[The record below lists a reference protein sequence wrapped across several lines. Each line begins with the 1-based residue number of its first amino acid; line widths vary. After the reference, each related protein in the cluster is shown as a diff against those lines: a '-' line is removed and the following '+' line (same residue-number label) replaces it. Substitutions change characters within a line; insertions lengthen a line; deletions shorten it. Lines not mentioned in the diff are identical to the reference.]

1 MIPWADRIQH
11 FLHSHLDVGILCS
24 VTLRV
29 PRRVAWLRYAAYM
42 AIWRTIQPA
51 LNIGRMLQFHSH
63 QIFHC
68 FVMAGAFV
76 HYHGIS
82 QMAIYRLQ
90 HGECP
95 VSSVD
100 LGCIRNVTSS
110 AMASAAAMME

>member
-1 MIPWADRIQH
+1 M
-11 FLHSHLDVGILCS
+11 F
-24 VTLRV
+24 
-29 PRRVAWLRYAAYM
+29 
-42 AIWRTIQPA
+42 
-51 LNIGRMLQFHSH
+51 QFHSH

-95 VSSVD
+95 VSPVD
-100 LGCIRNVTSS
+100 IGCIRNVTSPS
-110 AMASAAAMME
+110 SFMAGAAEMASMQ

>member
-1 MIPWADRIQH
+1 MLASLYQRISISA
-11 FLHSHLDVGILCS
+11 FPLPTVSH
-24 VTLRV
+24 
-29 PRRVAWLRYAAYM
+29 
-42 AIWRTIQPA
+42 
-51 LNIGRMLQFHSH
+51 RMFQFHSH

-95 VSSVD
+95 VSPVD
-100 LGCIRNVTSS
+100 IGCIRNVTSS
-110 AMASAAAMME
+110 LSFMAGAADMASMQ

>member
-1 MIPWADRIQH
+1 MIVPA
-11 FLHSHLDVGILCS
+11 FPPAMPSDV
-24 VTLRV
+24 
-29 PRRVAWLRYAAYM
+29 
-42 AIWRTIQPA
+42 
-51 LNIGRMLQFHSH
+51 NIGRRRRMFQFHSH

-100 LGCIRNVTSS
+100 IGCIRNVTSS
-110 AMASAAAMME
+110 SAMAEAAMALTA

>member
-1 MIPWADRIQH
+1 M
-11 FLHSHLDVGILCS
+11 F
-24 VTLRV
+24 
-29 PRRVAWLRYAAYM
+29 
-42 AIWRTIQPA
+42 
-51 LNIGRMLQFHSH
+51 QFHSH

-95 VSSVD
+95 VSPVD
-100 LGCIRNVTSS
+100 IGCIRNVTSS
-110 AMASAAAMME
+110 SSSSSFMAGAAEMASMQ

>member
-1 MIPWADRIQH
+1 MPVP
-11 FLHSHLDVGILCS
+11 SH
-24 VTLRV
+24 
-29 PRRVAWLRYAAYM
+29 
-42 AIWRTIQPA
+42 
-51 LNIGRMLQFHSH
+51 LNIGISPSHTVSHRMFQFHSH

-95 VSSVD
+95 VSPVD
-100 LGCIRNVTSS
+100 IGCIRNVTSS
-110 AMASAAAMME
+110 SSFMAGAAAMGSMQ

>member
-1 MIPWADRIQH
+1 MP
-11 FLHSHLDVGILCS
+11 GP
-24 VTLRV
+24 
-29 PRRVAWLRYAAYM
+29 PRLP
-42 AIWRTIQPA
+42 TIGPQ
-51 LNIGRMLQFHSH
+51 LNIGHRGRRMFQFHSH

-95 VSSVD
+95 VSPVD
-100 LGCIRNVTSS
+100 IDCIRNVTRS
-110 AMASAAAMME
+110 AMAEAAAMGLTA

>member
-1 MIPWADRIQH
+1 MLASLHQRISISA
-11 FLHSHLDVGILCS
+11 FPPPTVSH
-24 VTLRV
+24 
-29 PRRVAWLRYAAYM
+29 
-42 AIWRTIQPA
+42 
-51 LNIGRMLQFHSH
+51 RMFQFHSH

-95 VSSVD
+95 VSPVD
-100 LGCIRNVTSS
+100 IGCIRNVTSS
-110 AMASAAAMME
+110 PSVMAGAAAMASMQ

>member
-1 MIPWADRIQH
+1 MEQTETPHERIM
-11 FLHSHLDVGILCS
+11 LILPACLPS
-24 VTLRV
+24 V
-29 PRRVAWLRYAAYM
+29 
-42 AIWRTIQPA
+42 
-51 LNIGRMLQFHSH
+51 LNIGRRMFQFHSH

-95 VSSVD
+95 VSPVD
-100 LGCIRNVTSS
+100 IDCIRNVTMSS
-110 AMASAAAMME
+110 HMAEAAAMAMTK